1 MFNPNTS
8 PLAGMSREQLQ
19 IALKK
24 AQAAYIDLATGS
36 RGVSFSYSQG
46 DGTRS
51 VTYQQSSLAELQALI
66 SQLQAQLGIIRQPR
80 RAIRVRF

>member
-19 IALKK
+19 TALKK
-24 AQAAYIDLATGS
+24 AQGAYIDLTTGT

-51 VTYQQSSLAELQALI
+51 VTYQQSNLSELLALI
-66 SQLQAQLGIIRQPR
+66 SQLQTELGMICRPR
-80 RAIRVRF
+80 RAVRFRF